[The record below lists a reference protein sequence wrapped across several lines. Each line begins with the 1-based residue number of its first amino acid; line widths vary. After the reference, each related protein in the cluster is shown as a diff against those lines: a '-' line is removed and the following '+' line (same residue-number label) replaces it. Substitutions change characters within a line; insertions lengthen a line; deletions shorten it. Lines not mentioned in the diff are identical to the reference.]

1 MAPTASLPFNSLT
14 SGILFVLILV
24 LVVDDIVSFKIY
36 NKAKGEAAK
45 PLYGIILNAP
55 YPKQNYIKPPPYQQP
70 YKQFRP
76 VYRPPPPVSY
86 VKPQPTYYP
95 PPPPYYPVPPPSV
108 VHVPY
113 RPPAPYTPPVTQTY
127 PQPEPYYPPVT
138 QTYPQ
143 PEPYHPPV
151 TQTYPQPE
159 PYHPPVTQTYPQPE
173 PYRPPVT
180 PAYQSTTSAPYRPP
194 VRPSGSRPMTF
205 PVPTTFDNKPWEAFI
220 PTSASYVLDPAFQL
234 NEVDG
239 YPWTQQLREVE
250 DHEEKLEDKLP
261 ELLFRDK
268 LPSKSLAQQHA
279 SENDINFIPNPELR
293 N

>member
-14 SGILFVLILV
+14 SRILFVLILV

-55 YPKQNYIKPPPYQQP
+55 YPKQNYIKPPPYQQPYQQP

-113 RPPAPYTPPVTQTY
+113 RPPAPYTPP
-127 PQPEPYYPPVT
+127 
-138 QTYPQ
+138 
-143 PEPYHPPV
+143 
-151 TQTYPQPE
+151 
-159 PYHPPVTQTYPQPE
+159 
-173 PYRPPVT
+173 
-180 PAYQSTTSAPYRPP
+180 
-194 VRPSGSRPMTF
+194 
-205 PVPTTFDNKPWEAFI
+205 
-220 PTSASYVLDPAFQL
+220 
-234 NEVDG
+234 
-239 YPWTQQLREVE
+239 
-250 DHEEKLEDKLP
+250 
-261 ELLFRDK
+261 
-268 LPSKSLAQQHA
+268 
-279 SENDINFIPNPELR
+279 
-293 N
+293 